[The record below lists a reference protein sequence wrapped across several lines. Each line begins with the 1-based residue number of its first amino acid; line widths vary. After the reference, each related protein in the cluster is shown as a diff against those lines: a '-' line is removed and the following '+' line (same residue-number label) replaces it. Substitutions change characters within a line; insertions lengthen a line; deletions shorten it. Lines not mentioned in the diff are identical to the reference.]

1 MRTGVRRLAVA
12 ELGSA
17 TPKTK
22 LADIIPNRAHNF
34 QKFSNRRSTPG
45 ASGSIMETL
54 TTGGS
59 ASENMM
65 SSVIRKV
72 IALHTDRL

>member
-1 MRTGVRRLAVA
+1 MRTGGRRLAVA

-54 TTGGS
+54 SSEGS
-59 ASENMM
+59 AGEKIM
-65 SSVIRKV
+65 SSVIRKG
-72 IALHTDRL
+72 IALHTDRV

>member
-1 MRTGVRRLAVA
+1 MHWTNKHR
-12 ELGSA
+12 
-17 TPKTK
+17 
-22 LADIIPNRAHNF
+22 AD
-34 QKFSNRRSTPG
+34 RRSTPG

-54 TTGGS
+54 PSGRCAG
-59 ASENMM
+59 ENIM